1 MGSIRVGRA
10 QAKPDTPGHVS
21 GMHQGN
27 QGRYQDQTG
36 HHRDGTSDAR
46 RSTGIHWKRGAPPGG
61 RLAEK
66 TPGWRHAGGGRRVR
80 TPGAR

>member
-36 HHRDGTSDAR
+36 HHQDGTSDAR
-46 RSTGIHWKRGAPPGG
+46 RSTGIHWKRHDALVDAMPNISPG
-61 RLAEK
+61 
-66 TPGWRHAGGGRRVR
+66 
-80 TPGAR
+80 